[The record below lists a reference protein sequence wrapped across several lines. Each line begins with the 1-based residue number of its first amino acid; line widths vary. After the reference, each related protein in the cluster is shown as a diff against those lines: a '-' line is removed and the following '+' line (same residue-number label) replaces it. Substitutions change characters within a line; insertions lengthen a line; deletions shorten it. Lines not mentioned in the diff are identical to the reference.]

1 RHRSGNAKRA
11 AGGGQRADDRR
22 LHVHAGGR
30 RPASR
35 AAPGPPRSEE
45 RPAPEQRVHHARRP
59 AGRHLHH
66 RLGHPPG
73 KGCLVTARLASLSTR
88 AQVALV
94 ATVLVLVA
102 VFGYFAV
109 ISPKHSTAASLKKQ
123 TAAVQ
128 MQISRNRSTAF
139 TKALPAVRSASVF
152 RLAMAMPRQLQT

>member
-1 RHRSGNAKRA
+1 M
-11 AGGGQRADDRR
+11 
-22 LHVHAGGR
+22 
-30 RPASR
+30 
-35 AAPGPPRSEE
+35 
-45 RPAPEQRVHHARRP
+45 
-59 AGRHLHH
+59 
-66 RLGHPPG
+66 
-73 KGCLVTARLASLSTR
+73 TARLASLSTR

-102 VFGYFAV
+102 VIGYFTV

-152 RLAMAMPRQLQT
+152 RLAMAMPSQLQTPDIILQLNGLAHELSVHARAVAASEILEGNGVVVPVDTRVLA